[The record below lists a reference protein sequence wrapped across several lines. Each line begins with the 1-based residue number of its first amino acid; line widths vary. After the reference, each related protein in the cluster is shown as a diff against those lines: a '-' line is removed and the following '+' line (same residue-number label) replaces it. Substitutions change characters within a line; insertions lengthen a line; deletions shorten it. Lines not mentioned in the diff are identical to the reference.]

1 MNWRLMLLPSDLC
14 DYILVHELCHLR
26 HLDHSE
32 KFWALVESVF
42 PDYAER
48 EDRLESMQGSLAL

>member
-1 MNWRLMLLPSDLC
+1 
-14 DYILVHELCHLR
+14 
-26 HLDHSE
+26 
-32 KFWALVESVF
+32 VESIF

>member
-1 MNWRLMLLPSDLC
+1 MLLPSDLC